1 MSKIL
6 LGNRLPSRWRCARQ
20 SSRPCLRCGSV
31 GSPGPWWSL
40 TSAGGLSALLRPSC
54 HRTTFRTFSWT
65 LFWKMPFHTSSV
77 KLLVGL
83 STLSTLNTITQEMDT
98 LLKST
103 PHDVITSVI
112 RITQPLNHKEVS
124 SGNYVFN
131 VQTKCWYMFVF
142 LQVSVF
148 CIFQTRITYECPIS
162 CVGKFLML
170 HRISW
175 KYYQLTIQ

>member
-1 MSKIL
+1 M
-6 LGNRLPSRWRCARQ
+6 GNRQPSRWQCAGQ

-54 HRTTFRTFSWT
+54 HRTTFQTSSWT

-98 LLKST
+98 VLKST
-103 PHDVITSVI
+103 PHDVITLVI
-112 RITQPLNHKEVS
+112 RNLLTIRRCHQGTIYS
-124 SGNYVFN
+124 
-131 VQTKCWYMFVF
+131 MFKQSVDICLFFSRF
-142 LQVSVF
+142 LQSY
-148 CIFQTRITYECPIS
+148 IFQTRITYECPI
-162 CVGKFLML
+162 
-170 HRISW
+170 
-175 KYYQLTIQ
+175 